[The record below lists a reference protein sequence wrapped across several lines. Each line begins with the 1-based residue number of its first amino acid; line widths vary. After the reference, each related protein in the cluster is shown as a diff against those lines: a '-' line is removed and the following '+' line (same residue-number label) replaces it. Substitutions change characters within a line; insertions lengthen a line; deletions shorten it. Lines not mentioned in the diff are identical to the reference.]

1 MQHVHVW
8 LTGRRDGCTAL
19 PGNCLPR
26 SSILLLGCTSPKAPT
41 LEQTCSVCATILQAA
56 TMLLLRCVCRRVMAT
71 AGKAAPVLLARTS
84 AAEAAAAR
92 TRAPFSTT
100 KSARLVT
107 EANISMS
114 RYGFSIGSASSLR
127 EQDADCVVLVCD
139 IKNVVSARPAFTL

>member
-1 MQHVHVW
+1 
-8 LTGRRDGCTAL
+8 
-19 PGNCLPR
+19 
-26 SSILLLGCTSPKAPT
+26 
-41 LEQTCSVCATILQAA
+41 
-56 TMLLLRCVCRRVMAT
+56 MAT

-92 TRAPFSTT
+92 ARAPFSTT

-139 IKNVVSARPAFTL
+139 IKNVVSSRPAFTL